1 VGRERP
7 VQLKEAI
14 VSDLATPNVTLDPA
28 THRQLGVDLY
38 NSTWTLLEKADRTAA
53 ETDELIHRAHASRWH
68 WGQVGE
74 PVNLAR
80 GEWLCSRVYALL
92 GRGEPAI
99 WHARRCAEIDEAAG
113 LADWDIA
120 SAYEAM
126 ARALLV
132 ANDRAGAAE
141 WKAKAT
147 AALAGIAEADDR
159 AVIENDLAGI
169 NVEAARGVP

>member
-1 VGRERP
+1 VTD
-7 VQLKEAI
+7 
-14 VSDLATPNVTLDPA
+14 SATPNVTLEPA

-38 NSTWTLLEKADRTAA
+38 NSTWALLQKPDRTDL

-80 GEWLCSRVYALL
+80 GEWLCSRMYALL
-92 GRGEPAI
+92 GRGEPAV
-99 WHARRCAEIDEAAG
+99 WHARRCVAIDEAAG
-113 LADWDIA
+113 LGDWDIA

-132 ANDRAGAAE
+132 ASDRAGAAE

-147 AALAGIAEADDR
+147 AALAGITEADDR
-159 AVIENDLAGI
+159 EVIDKDLAGI
-169 NVEAARGVP
+169 DV